1 MCLYNPTLRLIR
13 IDFPFGTTD
22 KALFPYFA
30 RVTLFDIR
38 SFSAK
43 STTVITES
51 K

>member
-1 MCLYNPTLRLIR
+1 MCLYNPMLRLIR
-13 IDFPFGTTD
+13 IDFPFGTTG

-38 SFSAK
+38 SFSAR
-43 STTVITES
+43 VRRLITES